1 MILISELDVNGYFM
15 SDYPYEGGSIPMPD
29 YTFSRP
35 PQGMYRAKYLG
46 TRKATGEWVNGTWL
60 DDVENHT
67 GKTIWNTTTK
77 ESKIVTEVG
86 PIPNGWT
93 EMEPRE
99 FDYWDGSLW
108 ITDLVLRN
116 KVLKQRKIDSIN
128 LAFENAMQA
137 VRWEYTESEIM
148 SWYKQ
153 EGEARYWLKDNTYP
167 TPLVDLIAEAR
178 GLEKS
183 DLINKI
189 IIKADQY
196 AIATGIA
203 VGRRQACEDQ
213 IKAITIGNEA
223 QLDQIQF

>member
-1 MILISELDVNGYFM
+1 
-15 SDYPYEGGSIPMPD
+15 MPD
-29 YTFSRP
+29 WTYSRP
-35 PQGMYRAKYLG
+35 PGGMYKAKYTG
-46 TRKATGEWVNGTWL
+46 TRTSTGEWKNGSWI
-60 DDVENHT
+60 DDVENNI
-67 GKTIWNTTTK
+67 GKVIYNTTTK
-77 ESKIVTEVG
+77 ESKTITEIG
-86 PIPNGWT
+86 PIPAGWT
-93 EMEPRE
+93 EMEPKE

-116 KVLKQRKIDSIN
+116 QVLKQRKINSIN
-128 LAFENAMQA
+128 QKFEDAMQA

-189 IIKADQY
+189 ITKADQY
-196 AIATGIA
+196 AVATGIA

-213 IKAITIGNEA
+213 IKAITVGNEA